1 MLFESHK
8 KIDPII
14 IRRLTNQAVYRLY
27 KNYFQIE
34 TSLCF
39 LALGNIEITEILLD
53 AGANPNV
60 ENDSQ
65 APIFEACR
73 YNHVIIIEL
82 LLKHNANTR
91 LVNAQGYTPIH
102 IGAISGHADV
112 VRELV
117 KAGVSHDE
125 RSRCGNT
132 PLSCA
137 AQHHHFSVVKELLP
151 LGCNVN
157 NKDKDADTPL
167 LYAAFNGM
175 TRCVELLLEN
185 GADPNSPNRVGATPL
200 WNAVYMGHEE
210 TVKKLLKTNVV
221 MERSSV
227 GIDQSTALEIYD
239 TPKTPLWV
247 AVQRGFNDIVLL
259 LLAAGYDVH
268 KEMWIYQNNF
278 PEVQNVIDANPDAN
292 QESSE
297 QLRSILLNA
306 SQNPFK
312 LITLCRN
319 TLRNLFGE
327 ELKSMV
333 QNLDMPIALQNYL
346 TLADLKYTVDEKKE
360 EVNTYDLVIQL
371 PSTWII
377 K

>member
-1 MLFESHK
+1 M
-8 KIDPII
+8 
-14 IRRLTNQAVYRLY
+14 
-27 KNYFQIE
+27 
-34 TSLCF
+34 
-39 LALGNIEITEILLD
+39 
-53 AGANPNV
+53 
-60 ENDSQ
+60 
-65 APIFEACR
+65 
-73 YNHVIIIEL
+73 
-82 LLKHNANTR
+82 
-91 LVNAQGYTPIH
+91 
-102 IGAISGHADV
+102 
-112 VRELV
+112 RELV
-117 KAGVSHDE
+117 KAGVPHDE
-125 RSRCGNT
+125 RSDCGNT
-132 PLSCA
+132 PLCLAVSYN
-137 AQHHHFSVVKELLP
+137 HLSVVKELLP

-157 NKDKDADTPL
+157 NKDKDSDTPL
-167 LYAAFNGM
+167 LYAAYNGM

-185 GADPNSPNRVGATPL
+185 GADPNSPSRIGATPL
-200 WNAVYMGHEE
+200 WNAVYMGHVE

-221 MERSSV
+221 MEQSSV
-227 GIDQSTALEIYD
+227 GANYSTALKIYD

-247 AVQRGFNDIVLL
+247 AVERGFNDIALH

-268 KEMWIYQNNF
+268 KETWIYQDNF
-278 PEVQNVIDANPDAN
+278 PEVKNVLDANPDAN

-319 TLRNLFGE
+319 KLRNIFGV